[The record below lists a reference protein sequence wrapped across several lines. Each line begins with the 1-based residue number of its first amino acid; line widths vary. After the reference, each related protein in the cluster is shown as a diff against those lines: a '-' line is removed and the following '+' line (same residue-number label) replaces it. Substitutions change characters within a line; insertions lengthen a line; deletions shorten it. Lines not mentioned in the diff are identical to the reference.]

1 LILGKVQ
8 SQRSQSI
15 LRGEQ
20 MSRVDF
26 YILPDENRKNL
37 QRFAC
42 RLAEKAY
49 HQGNR
54 ILVKTENPDES
65 RLMDDLLWSFK
76 EDNFL
81 PHAVS
86 GTMACEDQ
94 AILISH
100 ETETDDNF
108 QLLINMSSTSAEK
121 NQFDRIAEILNQE
134 PTRKQTG
141 RQHYKIYKDYGF
153 ELQHHEIK

>member
-1 LILGKVQ
+1 
-8 SQRSQSI
+8 
-15 LRGEQ
+15 

-37 QRFAC
+37 HRFAC

-49 HQGNR
+49 NQGNR
-54 ILVKTENPDES
+54 ILIKTDNTDES
-65 RLMDDLLWSFK
+65 RLIDDLLWSFK

-86 GTMACEDQ
+86 GTMASEDQ
-94 AILISH
+94 PILISH
-100 ETETDDNF
+100 ETETDNNF
-108 QLLINMSSTSAEK
+108 QLLINLSSISAEK

-134 PTRKQTG
+134 PMRKQAG
-141 RQHYKIYKDYGF
+141 RKHYKIYKENGF
-153 ELQHHEIK
+153 ELQHHEMK